1 MEEIEMDEQL
11 SFELDS
17 RPTIKGFPD
26 LRWTGKKPYR
36 FAQYYPAQLKEVYGK
51 SNNGWMNKVYWGDN
65 LQIMS
70 HMLRDYRGK
79 IDLIYI
85 DPPFASGADYKKHI
99 EIRGIGTAESDSN
112 SFEEKQYCDIWN
124 ND

>member
-1 MEEIEMDEQL
+1 MIQYIRLWKKIFIIVLTMKKYVRTAI
-11 SFELDS
+11 LDIIVVTNRS
-17 RPTIKGFPD
+17 NGGNRNGWAIVIWIRFKTYDKRIPRSSVG
-26 LRWTGKKPYR
+26 RKKPYK

-79 IDLIYI
+79 IL
-85 DPPFASGADYKKHI
+85 
-99 EIRGIGTAESDSN
+99 
-112 SFEEKQYCDIWN
+112 
-124 ND
+124 